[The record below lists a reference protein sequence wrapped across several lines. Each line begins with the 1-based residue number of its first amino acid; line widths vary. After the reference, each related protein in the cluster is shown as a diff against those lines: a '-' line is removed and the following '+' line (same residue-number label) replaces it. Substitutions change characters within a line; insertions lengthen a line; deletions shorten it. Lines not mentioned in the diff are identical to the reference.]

1 MGKGKISPTGNA
13 ERSPLVNNQMY
24 VQRKF
29 ESRLS
34 NVQAFL
40 AKILALFNAVSK
52 LNEISRKFVQKMVS
66 EIENRKPPNIRKF

>member
-52 LNEISRKFVQKMVS
+52 LNEISRKSVQKMVS